1 MELGIKN
8 KNALITG
15 GSRGLGL
22 ASAISLAKEG
32 VNLVICARSE
42 EDLLLAEKKLK
53 QYNISVYS
61 ILQELSDEKSVSEF
75 YNKVKSNI
83 SQIDIL
89 VYNVGG
95 SLGTTSLVKSDL
107 KDFQNNNYFFLITT
121 KKVMDINTWVA
132 INLSK
137 LFVEDMISKG
147 SGRIINIA
155 SIYGREFGGS
165 APYMAAKAALIAA
178 TKHTAIDLAKTG
190 VTANCIAPGSIK
202 HEKGSWEKFVNNN
215 DEDIVEEFINQNLP
229 MGKFGN
235 PEAVGDTV
243 AFLASK
249 NSGMILGTCLNV
261 DGGQSNSLF

>member
-1 MELGIKN
+1 MDLGIKN

-42 EDLLLAEKKLK
+42 EDLLSAEKKLK

-61 ILQELSDEKSVSEF
+61 ILQELSDEKSVTEF

-89 VYNVGG
+89 VNNVGG

-107 KDFQNNNYFFLITT
+107 KDFQ
-121 KKVMDINTWVA
+121 KVMDINTWVA

-147 SGRIINIA
+147 WGRIINIA

-215 DEDIVEEFINQNLP
+215 DEDIVEEFISQNLP

>member
-1 MELGIKN
+1 MDLGIKN
-8 KNALITG
+8 KTALITG

-32 VNLVICARSE
+32 VNLVICARSK
-42 EDLLLAEKKLK
+42 EDLLNAEKTLQ
-53 QYNISVYS
+53 QYDVNVTSLV
-61 ILQELSDEKSVSEF
+61 QELSDEKSVIEF
-75 YNKVKSNI
+75 YNKVKSND

-89 VYNVGG
+89 VNNVGG
-95 SLGTTSLVKSDL
+95 SLGTSSLVKSKL
-107 KDFQNNNYFFLITT
+107 KDFQ
-121 KKVMDINTWVA
+121 KVMDINTWVA
-132 INLSK
+132 ISLSK
-137 LFVEDMISKG
+137 IFVEDMISNG
-147 SGRIINIA
+147 WGRIINIA
-155 SIYGREFGGS
+155 SIYGREHGGS

-202 HEKGSWEKFVNNN
+202 HEKGSWEKFVDNNT
-215 DEDIVEEFINQNLP
+215 EEVVEKFIDQNLP
-229 MGKFGN
+229 MGKFGY

-249 NSGMILGTCLNV
+249 NSEMILGTCLNV

>member
-1 MELGIKN
+1 MDLGIKN

-42 EDLLLAEKKLK
+42 EDLLSAEKKLK

-61 ILQELSDEKSVSEF
+61 ILQELSDEKSVTEF

-89 VYNVGG
+89 VNNVGG

-107 KDFQNNNYFFLITT
+107 KDFQ
-121 KKVMDINTWVA
+121 KVMDINTWVA

-147 SGRIINIA
+147 WGRIINIA

>member
-1 MELGIKN
+1 MDLGIKN

-42 EDLLLAEKKLK
+42 EDLLSAEKKLK

-61 ILQELSDEKSVSEF
+61 ILQELSDEKSVIEF

-89 VYNVGG
+89 VNNVGG

-107 KDFQNNNYFFLITT
+107 KDFQ
-121 KKVMDINTWVA
+121 KVMDINTWVA

-147 SGRIINIA
+147 WGRIINIA

>member
-1 MELGIKN
+1 MDLGIKN
-8 KNALITG
+8 KTALITG

-32 VNLVICARSE
+32 VNLVICARSKD
-42 EDLLLAEKKLK
+42 DLQIAEKTLK
-53 QYNISVYS
+53 QFDVNVITLV
-61 ILQELSDEKSVSEF
+61 QELSDEKSVNEF
-75 YNKVKSNI
+75 YKNVKTCASH
-83 SQIDIL
+83 IDIL
-89 VYNVGG
+89 VNNVGG
-95 SLGTTSLVKSDL
+95 SLGTSSLVKSEL
-107 KDFQNNNYFFLITT
+107 KDFQ
-121 KKVMDINTWVA
+121 KVMDINTWVA
-132 INLSK
+132 ISLSK
-137 LFVEDMISKG
+137 IFLDDMISNG
-147 SGRIINIA
+147 WGRIINIA
-155 SIYGREFGGS
+155 SIYGREHGGS

-215 DEDIVEEFINQNLP
+215 SKEIVEKFIDQNLP
-229 MGKFGN
+229 MGKFGY

-249 NSGMILGTCLNV
+249 NSEMILGTCLNV

>member
-1 MELGIKN
+1 MDLGIKN
-8 KNALITG
+8 KTALITG

-32 VNLVICARSE
+32 VNLVICARSK
-42 EDLLLAEKKLK
+42 EDLLNAEKTLQ
-53 QYNISVYS
+53 QYGVNVTSLV
-61 ILQELSDEKSVSEF
+61 QELSDEKSVTEF
-75 YNKVKSNI
+75 YNKVKSND

-89 VYNVGG
+89 VNNVGG
-95 SLGTTSLVKSDL
+95 SLGTSSLVKSKL
-107 KDFQNNNYFFLITT
+107 KDFQ
-121 KKVMDINTWVA
+121 KVMDINTWVA
-132 INLSK
+132 ISLSK
-137 LFVEDMISKG
+137 IFVEDMISNG
-147 SGRIINIA
+147 WGRIINIA
-155 SIYGREFGGS
+155 SIYGREHGGS

-202 HEKGSWEKFVNNN
+202 HEKGSWEKFVDNNT
-215 DEDIVEEFINQNLP
+215 EEVVEKFIDQNLP
-229 MGKFGN
+229 MGKFGY

-249 NSGMILGTCLNV
+249 NSEMILGTCLNV

>member
-1 MELGIKN
+1 MDLGIKN

-32 VNLVICARSE
+32 VNLVICARSK
-42 EDLLLAEKKLK
+42 EDLLSAEKKLK

-61 ILQELSDEKSVSEF
+61 ILQELSDEKSVTEF

-89 VYNVGG
+89 VNNVGG

-107 KDFQNNNYFFLITT
+107 KDFQ
-121 KKVMDINTWVA
+121 KVMDINTWVA

-147 SGRIINIA
+147 WGRIINIA

-229 MGKFGN
+229 IGKFGN